1 MGKTFN
7 EDGTLCIPISAKLKI
22 PKDKIIEEKGKVVVT
37 EAYCQNGHT
46 LISDV
51 KINEQNG
58 LHFIYTNQERK
69 KEAGIVIS
77 AVVGDRTI
85 LNLDNTEFDKEEI
98 VKILCPVCRDELP
111 VLFMCECDAPIYL
124 IYLDKRTNPRHA
136 QSFCSRIGC
145 KKASRL
151 RFSQE
156 ALTEFKSLYSF

>member
-1 MGKTFN
+1 MRKVFN
-7 EDGTLCIPISAKLKI
+7 KNGTLHIPISESLKL
-22 PKDKIIEEKGKVVVT
+22 PRDKVIEAQGEVVVT
-37 EAYCQNGHT
+37 EAYCQNQHS

-58 LHFIYTNQERK
+58 LNFIYTNQEK
-69 KEAGIVIS
+69 NKEAEIVIS
-77 AVVGDRTI
+77 AVVGDRTKVS
-85 LNLDNTEFDKEEI
+85 LDKTKFDKEEV
-98 VKILCPVCRDELP
+98 VKILCPTCRNELP

-124 IYLDKRTNPRHA
+124 IYLDKSTNPRHA

-156 ALTEFKSLYSF
+156 ALTEFKDRYSF